1 MKITFKNKYISRIE
15 ADRIIERYYDGLSN
29 AEEEKKLQVFLS
41 QSNLPTKYAAEQAM
55 FGYFTKQKNVRTKN
69 SSNFSIYRVSAAA
82 AAVLLVA
89 LFTFRMLQ
97 TTQTESFAIV
107 DGVRITNNAELKV
120 LAANSLQTLSGG
132 DEIVADAFQN
142 LSANDIVEQ
151 QLEVFAVFAN
161 D

>member
-1 MKITFKNKYISRIE
+1 M
-15 ADRIIERYYDGLSN
+15 
-29 AEEEKKLQVFLS
+29 
-41 QSNLPTKYAAEQAM
+41 
-55 FGYFTKQKNVRTKN
+55 RTKN

-89 LFTFRMLQ
+89 LFTFRILQ

-151 QLEVFAVFAN
+151 QLEVFAVFAK